1 MKADVTIICV
11 AYGNKYKS
19 FVEGWWESIE
29 KLEIRPTEILIVHD
43 SRDDTGVKDLPV
55 RLVESAERDITSMLN
70 KGFSLADTKWLGVLS
85 LDDRYLPDALNDI
98 EIAKSNFDII
108 GVNALSMSTGN
119 FLRSDLDKLGSGNNH
134 MLGSSFFTSEIYYRV
149 GGWPSIFWSD
159 WGFWWKCY
167 KADARFCNPPRTHL
181 IIDDVSNDRI
191 SSKKNSRADEEIIN
205 FMRREV

>member
-11 AYGNKYKS
+11 AYGNKYRS
-19 FVEGWWESIE
+19 YVEGWWESIK

-98 EIAKSNFDII
+98 EIAKSNFDVI

-167 KADARFCNPPRTHL
+167 KADARFCNPPRTHM
-181 IIDDVSNDRI
+181 IIDDVSKDRI
-191 SSKKNSRADEEIIN
+191 SSKNNSRAERSWSE
-205 FMRREV
+205 

>member
-1 MKADVTIICV
+1 
-11 AYGNKYKS
+11 
-19 FVEGWWESIE
+19 
-29 KLEIRPTEILIVHD
+29 LIVHD

-98 EIAKSNFDII
+98 EIAKSNFDVI

-167 KADARFCNPPRTHL
+167 KADARFCNPPRTHM
-181 IIDDVSNDRI
+181 IIDDVSKDRI
-191 SSKKNSRADEEIIN
+191 SSKNNSRAERSWSE
-205 FMRREV
+205 

>member
-1 MKADVTIICV
+1 MKADVSIICV
-11 AYGNKYKS
+11 AYGSKFKS
-19 FVEGWWESIE
+19 FVDGWWDSIE
-29 KLEIRPTEILIVHD
+29 KLETRPTEILIVHD

-55 RLVESAERDITSMLN
+55 RLVESTDRDITSMLN

-108 GVNALSMSTGN
+108 GANALSMSTGN
-119 FLRSDLDKLGSGNNH
+119 FLRSDFDKLGSGNNH
-134 MLGSSFFTSEIYYRV
+134 MLGSSFFTREIYYRV

-167 KADARFCNPPRTHL
+167 KADARFCNPPRAHM

-191 SSKKNSRADEEIIN
+191 SSKKNSRADEEMIN